1 MRIRKEWYPPAEE
14 WKNKSKKRKGSWI
27 GVITL
32 INALFL
38 LVGILCWTGT
48 YLRNE
53 ALNECVQGYAYEVC
67 GDTVDLD
74 LGDDV
79 RVELRFGENSV
90 QIKDA
95 YRVTTIKDQTQV
107 ILFIRQYL
115 SKQNQ
120 PLTRTV
126 TDCVGEYR
134 LHYRLYRWGYEEE
147 RTKDVD
153 LEYEGD
159 SRWYVNVC
167 SRVIGFVGW

>member
-1 MRIRKEWYPPAEE
+1 MRIRRYSAPSTEE
-14 WKNKSKKRKGSWI
+14 TEHKQTKKSSWLSL
-27 GVITL
+27 ITL

-95 YRVTTIKDQTQV
+95 YRVSTIKDQTQV

-120 PLTRTV
+120 PLMRTV

-167 SRVIGFVGW
+167 SQVLGCVGW

>member
-1 MRIRKEWYPPAEE
+1 MRIRRYSAPSTEE
-14 WKNKSKKRKGSWI
+14 TEHKQTKKSSWLSL
-27 GVITL
+27 ITL

-95 YRVTTIKDQTQV
+95 YRVSTIKDQTQV

-120 PLTRTV
+120 PLMRTV
-126 TDCVGEYR
+126 TDCVGVYR

-167 SRVIGFVGW
+167 SQVLGCVGW

>member
-1 MRIRKEWYPPAEE
+1 MRIRQQRYPSAEE
-14 WKNKSKKRKGSWI
+14 WENKNIKRRSSCI

-95 YRVTTIKDQTQV
+95 YRVSTIKDQTQV

-167 SRVIGFVGW
+167 SRVLGFVGW